1 MAICI
6 FKTSLQF
13 AQNKQFHHFFI
24 TIFITILFFN
34 IVVLMINHVF
44 VMQWSNDMIGY
55 VYKQGLNVLCGV
67 AASLLDIYLK
77 DGTWQQINGKHR
89 CFKTLLVDV

>member
-1 MAICI
+1 
-6 FKTSLQF
+6 
-13 AQNKQFHHFFI
+13 
-24 TIFITILFFN
+24 
-34 IVVLMINHVF
+34 
-44 VMQWSNDMIGY
+44 MQCSNDMMGY
-55 VYKQGLNVLCGV
+55 VNKQGLNVLCGV